1 MTDTSFLGRPIG
13 SIATPALV
21 VDLDLL
27 EQNLG
32 RMAAYFAGRPCKLR
46 PHFKSHKC
54 VELARRQLAAGACT
68 GITCAKL
75 AEAEQLAAGG
85 IQDILIANQVVG
97 ADKARRLAALKGR
110 GTVRCAVD
118 SLENARL
125 LSGVATESGVRIP
138 VLLEVDIGMK
148 RCGVPPG
155 APALALARELS
166 RLPGLRFDGLQ
177 AYEGHVVDLPDPDER
192 RRRAGAAVALVI
204 ETRRALERAGIPV
217 ALVSGGG
224 TGTYDITG
232 DLEGIDEVQCGSYAL
247 MDWMYARVRTEFVVA
262 RWILATI
269 VSSHPGY
276 AVADVGAKGLGC
288 EWGKPLVAGHPEA
301 TARSVSEEHTTFDGL
316 RADVGDPVRLIP
328 SHGCT
333 TQNLYRRMWIVRG
346 GTVVDRW
353 DIEGSGCLE

>member
-1 MTDTSFLGRPIG
+1 MTDTSFLGQPIE
-13 SIATPALV
+13 SIATPAPV

-27 EQNLG
+27 EQNLR
-32 RMAAYFAGRPCKLR
+32 RMAAYFANRPCKLR

-97 ADKARRLAALKGR
+97 ADKARRLAALNR
-110 GTVRCAVD
+110 QATVRCAVD
-118 SLENARL
+118 SLENARQ
-125 LSGVATESGVRIP
+125 LSGVATASGVRIP
-138 VLLEVDIGMK
+138 VLIEVDIGMK

-155 APALALARELS
+155 APTLELAREFS

-177 AYEGHVVDLPDPDER
+177 AYEGHVVDLPDPEER
-192 RRRAGAAVALVI
+192 RRKTCDAVAQVI
-204 ETRRALERAGIPV
+204 ETRRELERAGLPV
-217 ALVSGGG
+217 TMVSGGG

-232 DLEGIDEVQCGSYAL
+232 NLEGMDEVQCGSYAL
-247 MDWMYARVRTEFVVA
+247 MDWSYARVRTEFVVA

-269 VSSHPGY
+269 VSSHAGY
-276 AVADVGAKGLGC
+276 AVADVGTKGLGC
-288 EWGKPLVAGHPEA
+288 EWGRPLVAGRPEA

-316 RADVGDPVRLIP
+316 QADVGDSVRLVP

-333 TQNLYRRMWIVRG
+333 TQNLYRRMWIMRSG
-346 GTVVDRW
+346 MIVDFW
-353 DIEGSGCLE
+353 PIEGSGCLE